1 MLEGR
6 LDLHLEDRSFQH
18 QQRSDWLATMP
29 WEAQFFANFRRVK
42 RLDSGGI
49 REVAWLA
56 RAV

>member
-1 MLEGR
+1 LEGR

-29 WEAQFFANFRRVK
+29 WEAQFFANLRRVK
-42 RLDSGGI
+42 RFDSGGI